1 MSETKILQYCEQLKS
16 NSLNFTSF
24 QRKSIIYTIE
34 DNFQTLSYL
43 ILILIIID
51 VYLTTFIRNGSI
63 FNALK
68 RLQKFSRKSFI
79 NYIFMLIIFN
89 VPPISLIPIL
99 PAGVVLPC
107 IILIL

>member
-16 NSLNFTSF
+16 NNLNLTSF

-34 DNFQTLSYL
+34 DNFQTLVNL

-51 VYLTTFIRNGSI
+51 VYLTTFIRNGII

-68 RLQKFSRKSFI
+68 RLRKFSRKSFI

-99 PAGVVLPC
+99 PAGLVLSC